1 MGKMAEHVN
10 QICIRI
16 LQLVYLN
23 VLWIVFTIA
32 GLILFGFGPATFAM
46 LTVIRQWIR
55 GNTDI
60 PVFSTFW
67 NNYKTNFKE
76 TSLIGITYLIV
87 GIILYTDLLYVQ
99 SILLR
104 ILLIMVSIC
113 YLVSFCYIFPIVAH
127 YDWNSMLLKIKSS
140 LLFGI
145 SYLQYT
151 LCLFVLLAIVLVVIL
166 LNPGLFIFF
175 GGSVGGY
182 IIMWM
187 THQVFTRIEGHTA
200 IKDSE
205 INKSSI

>member
-187 THQVFTRIEGHTA
+187 THQVFTRIEGYTA
-200 IKDSE
+200 IKDSNS
-205 INKSSI
+205 NKSSI